1 MLLITTLFNQNSHI
15 SILGKYMTFN
25 DRLTMKIIKK
35 LLLSP
40 WTALVTLVLVLG
52 IKIAEPVFVES
63 TRLNYF
69 DQLITSREATVN
81 KNIYTV
87 NIDEAALDKYGQWP
101 LPRGEYAK
109 IVEDL
114 YRRGAGLVVL
124 NIIMPDSDRS
134 KQDAVLARAMEKFP
148 VVLGSVPSERT
159 KNTPRTPGSAVINSE
174 FQDQI
179 VQYPGLIANVPLLE
193 NAAAG
198 VGIVNTL
205 PEIDGVNRRLPLIV
219 SVNEKI
225 YASMSIEVLRVAAGD
240 NTVQVKLSPIGVEKM
255 RIPKFGPITTD
266 ELGRIWVDTTQKSK
280 STGLTELPANFDGA
294 IVIVGTSAAGLGNPV
309 PTAQGA
315 MWPQD
320 YQAAAIGTMINGV
333 NIQRPD
339 YADGLEIIAI
349 ASAGILLLIL
359 TRWVYVGLASVV
371 VLTVG
376 GYFASRWA
384 FVNYLFLFD
393 ATAFIG
399 STVLVALHAY
409 GVKFVSEFL
418 QKQAIKKQFAGYC
431 SKEVVEMLQKDP
443 DLIKRGVRK
452 DVSVMFSDLRG
463 FTPIGEHYGDDVA
476 GLGKYMNGYMD
487 AISKPIMDNKGM
499 VIKYVGDASMH
510 IHGAPIEDTN
520 HARTIVAVGLQML
533 DAVDAYTKEMEAQGL
548 PPAAMGWGCNTGIGF
563 IGEMG
568 STDRHSYDILGD
580 MVSTA
585 ARLEARCKAYGVLC
599 IIGAETYNRTKDDFF
614 YLMIDN
620 LQPKGKS
627 VADLI
632 YTALRPNGDDWSKD
646 LVRYNEMQLLYK
658 SKKFDEAAAMCSKM
672 KGTFGGQM
680 DKYYKIWIERCDFMK
695 QQDLGDNWQGEFIA
709 HEK

>member
-1 MLLITTLFNQNSHI
+1 ML
-15 SILGKYMTFN
+15 K
-25 DRLTMKIIKK
+25 KI
-35 LLLSP
+35 LLSP
-40 WTALVTLVLVLG
+40 WTALLTLALVVG
-52 IKIAEPVFVES
+52 IRVADPTFVES
-63 TRLNYF
+63 VRLRYF
-69 DQLITSREATVN
+69 DTLITQPKEVAAPN
-81 KNIYTV
+81 NIVTV

-101 LPRGEYAK
+101 LPRVNYAE
-109 IVEDL
+109 IIEDL
-114 YRRGAGLVVL
+114 YHRNAGLVVL
-124 NIIMPDSDRS
+124 NVLMADRDRTGGDRDLGAALKNYPVILPSIPSD
-134 KQDAVLARAMEKFP
+134 K
-148 VVLGSVPSERT
+148 T
-159 KNTPRTPGSAVINSE
+159 KNTPRVPGSAVLGPE
-174 FQDQI
+174 WLDQI
-179 VQYPGLIANVPLLE
+179 VAYPGLIANVPQLE
-193 NAAAG
+193 SAAAG

-205 PEIDGVNRRLPLIV
+205 PEVDGVNRRMPLIV
-219 SVNEKI
+219 AVDEKL
-225 YASMSIEVLRVAAGD
+225 YPSLAMETLRVAAGD
-240 NTVQVKLSPIGVEKM
+240 TTFQVKLFEGGVEKM
-255 RIPKFGPITTD
+255 RVPKFGPVTTD
-266 ELGRIWVDTTQKSK
+266 NLGRVWIDWSQTNKSYN
-280 STGLTELPANFDGA
+280 LTNLPKDFEGA
-294 IVIVGTSAAGLGNPV
+294 VVVVGPTAAGISNPV
-309 PTAQGA
+309 PTAVGA
-315 MWPQD
+315 VFPHQL
-320 YQAAAIGTMINGV
+320 QAAVITTMINGV
-333 NIQRPD
+333 VIQRPD
-339 YADGLEIIAI
+339 YADGVEILAL
-349 ASAGILLLIL
+349 AAFGLLLIFL
-359 TRWVYVGLASVV
+359 SRWTYVGIGATVV
-371 VLTVG
+371 IIGAVIPGTMYAFSNWLVLG
-376 GYFASRWA
+376 
-384 FVNYLFLFD
+384 D
-393 ATAFIG
+393 ATAISIG
-399 STVLVALHAY
+399 LGLVALHCY

-487 AISKPIMDNKGM
+487 AISRPIMDNKGM

-510 IHGAPIEDTN
+510 IHGAPIEDPN

-632 YTALRPNGDDWSKD
+632 YTALRPNGADWSKD
-646 LVRYNEMQLLYK
+646 LAKYNEMQALYK
-658 SKKFDEAAAMCSKM
+658 AKKFDEAADMCSKL

-680 DKYYKIWIERCDFMK
+680 DKYYKIWIERCEFMK
-695 QQDLGDNWQGEFIA
+695 QQDLGPNWQGEFIA